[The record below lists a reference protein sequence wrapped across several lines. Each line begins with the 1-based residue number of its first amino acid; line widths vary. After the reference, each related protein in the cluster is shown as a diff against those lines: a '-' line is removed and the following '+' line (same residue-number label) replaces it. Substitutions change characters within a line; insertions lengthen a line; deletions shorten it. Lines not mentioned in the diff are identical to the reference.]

1 MFPNHLDT
9 PWNTIQGDPKKTLQ
23 KKVLYI
29 IYIITCIVYNSKGL
43 IKLLHFNCHLVERN
57 CTLQLSCTKH
67 YGIALVNGLTVVIN
81 IIISFIKLG

>member
-1 MFPNHLDT
+1 MGHL
-9 PWNTIQGDPKKTLQ
+9 IQGDPKKPLQ